1 MLKDTKLCV
10 SILFKQIF
18 NKGNRQKSLMQL
30 NKTVVLK
37 QELASYQ
44 NKKTSRRTFQ

>member
-10 SILFKQIF
+10 SILFKQIL
-18 NKGNRQKSLMQL
+18 NKGNRQKSLMLL